1 MTGLKGGVLI
11 LDNYE
16 FRGINAPL
24 KVGDE
29 YCFTASSVPHTFQI
43 PNYNSNKFY
52 TVVLGNTSDVNYSSA
67 VGNPLTPDYYDISD
81 SGNLTIKSI
90 VGDYFI
96 YEFESTEYGGIL

>member
-1 MTGLKGGVLI
+1 MTGLKSGVLI

-16 FRGINAPL
+16 FRGITAPL

-29 YCFTASSVPHTFQI
+29 YYFTASSVPSTFQI
-43 PNYNSNKFY
+43 PNYDSNKFY
-52 TVVLGNTSDVNYSSA
+52 TIVLGNTSDANYSSM
-67 VGNPLTPDYYDISD
+67 VGNPLTSDYYDISD

>member
-1 MTGLKGGVLI
+1 MTGLKSGVLI

-16 FRGINAPL
+16 FRGISVPL

-29 YCFTASSVPHTFQI
+29 YYFTASSVPHTFQI

-52 TVVLGNTSDVNYSSA
+52 TIVLGNTGDANYSSV
-67 VGNPLTPDYYDISD
+67 VGNPLTSDYYDISD